1 MRSALRTTGSRAFHF
16 KVEGRRS
23 QDGTSKS
30 QVRCCFLLF
39 SFFSP
44 HSKYLVNYV
53 RKTWHCCYAIP
64 WVYYWTC
71 SLAWTT
77 RKLFFTTWWL
87 QKNLLIKTLSV
98 HMIVLGVIDFKQ
110 NDFLQYEICGNC
122 VTEGLN
128 TLKATFCKPIFVSLQ
143 NLMCFWVDSG
153 LSLKLFL

>member
-1 MRSALRTTGSRAFHF
+1 MRTTGSRAFHF

-44 HSKYLVNYV
+44 HSKYMANYV
-53 RKTWHCCYAIP
+53 RKMRYMTLLLCNTLGVLLDVQSSMDYSEAVFCNLM
-64 WVYYWTC
+64 T
-71 SLAWTT
+71 
-77 RKLFFTTWWL
+77 
-87 QKNLLIKTLSV
+87 QKNLLIKTLSF
-98 HMIVLGVIDFKQ
+98 HMIVLGVKDFKQ
-110 NDFLQYEICGNC
+110 NDFFQCEICGNC

-143 NLMCFWVDSG
+143 NLMCV
-153 LSLKLFL
+153 